1 MFLKISIDKKQKE
14 IKINGICGK
23 SFSLF
28 YKLNHKIFGSP
39 KYKILNTSP
48 HLAHLKKSNDTIC
61 CNLEL
66 RKKGVVLY
74 FRFKQ
79 DEYAICGRYNQTV
92 FQSSDNIFEI
102 QIANDLIKAEIHH
115 LKSHHKFIA
124 NFLKLKN
131 ESINFK
137 YD

>member
-14 IKINGICGK
+14 TEINRICGK
-23 SFSLF
+23 SFNLF
-28 YKLNHKIFGSP
+28 FKLNHRIFGSP
-39 KYKILNTSP
+39 RYKILSLSA
-48 HLAHLKKSNDTIC
+48 HLAGLTKSNDSIH

-66 RKKGVVLY
+66 RKKGVILY

-92 FQSSDNIFEI
+92 FQSSNNIFEI
-102 QIANDLIKAEIHH
+102 QIANDSIKAEIHD

-124 NFLKLKN
+124 NFFKLKN
-131 ESINFK
+131 ESLNYK
-137 YD
+137 YR

>member
-14 IKINGICGK
+14 TEINQICGK
-23 SFSLF
+23 SFNLF
-28 YKLNHKIFGSP
+28 QKLNHKIFGSP
-39 KYKILNTSP
+39 RYKILTLS
-48 HLAHLKKSNDTIC
+48 AHLDGITKSYDSIF

-66 RKKGVVLY
+66 RNKGVILY

-92 FQSSDNIFEI
+92 FQSSNNIFEI
-102 QIANDLIKAEIHH
+102 QIANDSIKTEIHH

-124 NFLKLKN
+124 NFYKLKN
-131 ESINFK
+131 ESLNYKFA
-137 YD
+137 